1 MDEAES
7 SIWTVESFYP
17 RDPKVT
23 HMLLLSPQAELA
35 PSFYHYLKYSIL
47 QYKQSASAKQLS
59 SKLLGISLELP
70 ASKPTADAER
80 FNPPSAPIVNEVRRE
95 EELLPSFLWQ
105 APNSNAALYFGDKW
119 AEFHTFLSNCLEV
132 AEIQPTA
139 AAQNKLVSKR
149 YPAFMEYF
157 LEMIHAR
164 GYYMVYPSFPGLRAS
179 SLAIVHN
186 ELYQPPEEFFHDSA
200 TRSVQDI
207 DDTKQPLKALTLGSF
222 EKPLDRKSTI
232 MPLLDQFSVDLP
244 PIESLPLLSYNGEV
258 LTPRTLLQHTED
270 YATKFRMKYGGCSE
284 DATSDEASGDLFCL
298 GG

>member
-1 MDEAES
+1 
-7 SIWTVESFYP
+7 
-17 RDPKVT
+17 
-23 HMLLLSPQAELA
+23 MLLLSPQAELA

-47 QYKQSASAKQLS
+47 HYKQSASANQLS

-70 ASKPTADAER
+70 SSKPTADAER

-119 AEFHTFLSNCLEV
+119 AEFHFFLSNRLEI
-132 AEIQPTA
+132 AETQPTA

-149 YPAFMEYF
+149 YPAFMEYL

-164 GYYMVYPSFPGLRAS
+164 GYYMVYPSFPGLKAS
-179 SLAIVHN
+179 SLATVHN
-186 ELYQPPEEFFHDSA
+186 ELYQPPEEFLHDSV

-207 DDTKQPLKALTLGSF
+207 DDPKQPLKTLTLGSV

-244 PIESLPLLSYNGEV
+244 PVESLPLLSYNGEV
-258 LTPRTLLQHTED
+258 LTPRTLLQHAED
-270 YATKFRMKYGGCSE
+270 YATKFRVKYGGCSE
-284 DATSDEASGDLFCL
+284 DATSDEPSGDLFCL